1 LRELT
6 NLISA
11 QTSHSESADVAD
23 IYAKAKPHLRAS
35 RLTDLEFIYSPSQIA
50 LACFRMIDPSIVETW
65 LGIKVTKL
73 SSSSALVET
82 EAAKKEEGERLGDQ
96 KEQGVL
102 KMLQAIEIV
111 IREVEKNGVDRAKV
125 TEVDKRLKWAH
136 NPEKDP
142 NSAL

>member
-1 LRELT
+1 
-6 NLISA
+6 
-11 QTSHSESADVAD
+11 
-23 IYAKAKPHLRAS
+23 
-35 RLTDLEFIYSPSQIA
+35 
-50 LACFRMIDPSIVETW
+50 MIDPSIVETW

>member
-1 LRELT
+1 
-6 NLISA
+6 
-11 QTSHSESADVAD
+11 
-23 IYAKAKPHLRAS
+23 
-35 RLTDLEFIYSPSQIA
+35 
-50 LACFRMIDPSIVETW
+50 MIDPSIVETW

-73 SSSSALVET
+73 SSSNALVET
-82 EAAKKEEGERLGDQ
+82 EAAKKEEGERLTDQ

-102 KMLQAIEIV
+102 KMLQEIEII
-111 IREVEKNGVDRAKV
+111 IREVQKNGVDRAKV